1 MEICPAST
9 TSPCQ
14 RQLYFPTPGGLIV
27 ADQEIKPE
35 VLDELLKGVQTQQ
48 DLMGPNG
55 LLNALT
61 KGLVER
67 ILEGELTHHLGC
79 EKSDPAG

>member
-1 MEICPAST
+1 M
-9 TSPCQ
+9 
-14 RQLYFPTPGGLIV
+14 
-27 ADQEIKPE
+27 EIKPE
-35 VLDELLKGVQTQQ
+35 VLDELLKGVKTQQ

-55 LLNALT
+55 LLKALT